1 MICSGYS
8 LVSAIMTMYLQF
20 KVLFQLFNAELQ
32 RHLLTVESGKCAVH
46 SAVVGVSYKTVIEFV
61 CCLFHKHKI
70 FRQAT

>member
-1 MICSGYS
+1 M
-8 LVSAIMTMYLQF
+8 
-20 KVLFQLFNAELQ
+20 FNAELQ

-61 CCLFHKHKI
+61 CCLFHERKI